1 MNNHFL
7 LNMVQSINFQPE
19 EFNEKA
25 ENKKYKKYM
34 TNKIMKQQ
42 LRQLQKHKLLALVVF
57 SFLCS

>member
-25 ENKKYKKYM
+25 ENKKYKKHM

-42 LRQLQKHKLLALVVF
+42 LRQLRKHKLLALVVF
-57 SFLCS
+57 PFLCS